1 MRQDGRFLLQ
11 KNWLPQYSWNIVEI
25 DVEHH
30 NPNLI
35 YQLKIAIGIGGTS
48 YKNNNFK
55 SAPNNLQQ
63 IIYMTA
69 TIQWNIL
76 FYRKMKN
83 NAKRTKKQCKKDKNH
98 TMSFCENIVKFSQ
111 TKWVS
116 LLSLILLIKICLHPQ
131 HVGLFLL
138 I

>member
-11 KNWLPQYSWNIVEI
+11 KNWLPQYSWNIVESG
-25 DVEHH
+25 VEHH

-83 NAKRTKKQCKKDKNH
+83 NAKRTKIIQWV
-98 TMSFCENIVKFSQ
+98 FVK
-111 TKWVS
+111 
-116 LLSLILLIKICLHPQ
+116 ILLN
-131 HVGLFLL
+131 FLRPNEYHFYRWSCWL
-138 I
+138 KFVYTHNVSDYFYLSKSIEF